1 MIGRI
6 LPQRIFLQ
14 GYIFKPYDG
23 IFVIVGFKA
32 GVTNFI
38 FYAVFYVLAVFG
50 IKIEIFGSF
59 FIILF
64 LKVSIAH
71 QQLNVVFVLRFRFLG
86 QYFFAVRN
94 YLVQV
99 AFFVKDLDQQ
109 WRYYGTVSIVLL
121 RNPQVRFRTGIIA
134 VTQ

>member
-1 MIGRI
+1 MIGCI

-14 GYIFKPYDG
+14 GYIFEPYDR
-23 IFVIVGFKA
+23 IFIIVGFKA

-38 FYAVFYVLAVFG
+38 FYAVFNVLPVLG

-59 FIILF
+59 FIVLF
-64 LKVSIAH
+64 LEISVAH
-71 QQLNVVFVLRFRFLG
+71 KQLNVIFVLRFWFLR

-94 YLVQV
+94 YLIQV

-109 WRYYGTVSIVLL
+109 
-121 RNPQVRFRTGIIA
+121 
-134 VTQ
+134 